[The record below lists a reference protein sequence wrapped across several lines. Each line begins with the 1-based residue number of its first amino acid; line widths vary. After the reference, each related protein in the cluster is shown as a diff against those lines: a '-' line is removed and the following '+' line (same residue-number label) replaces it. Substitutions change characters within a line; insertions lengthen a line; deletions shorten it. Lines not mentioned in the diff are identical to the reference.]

1 MRLASNRNL
10 LSIFGLLAL
19 TSVLTGCPEKGG
31 ADKTT
36 AEPEQPA
43 VDDQGKAAEAKKP
56 AAAAPAAPAAAAP
69 ADAKKDEEKDK
80 GGW

>member
-10 LSIFGLLAL
+10 LSIFGFLAL
-19 TSVLTGCPEKGG
+19 SSVLTGCPEKGG

-56 AAAAPAAPAAAAP
+56 AAAAPAAPAAP
-69 ADAKKDEEKDK
+69 ADAKKEEEKDK

>member
-10 LSIFGLLAL
+10 LSIFGFLAL
-19 TSVLTGCPEKGG
+19 SSVLTGCPEKGG

-56 AAAAPAAPAAAAP
+56 AAAAAAPAAPAP
-69 ADAKKDEEKDK
+69 ADGKKDEEKDK

>member
-10 LSIFGLLAL
+10 LSIFGFLAL
-19 TSVLTGCPEKGG
+19 SSVLTGCPEKGG

-36 AEPEQPA
+36 AEPERPE
-43 VDDQGKAAEAKKP
+43 VDDQGKAAETKKP
-56 AAAAPAAPAAAAP
+56 AAAAPAAPAEG
-69 ADAKKDEEKDK
+69 KKADEEKDK